1 MKSRN
6 SFDIDK
12 GSDGMVLG
20 RYLRDKHLLSRNAVI
35 RIKKSGT
42 LTVNGTIAHTDRLL
56 AEGDRVEFELNDE
69 NCLTMEPE
77 EQELEIVYE
86 DEYMLVIN
94 KPSGMP
100 THPSGRHQTGTL
112 ANGLAFYLRSL
123 GSQLTVRPV
132 NRLDRNTSG
141 LVVFAKSSH
150 VQHLLNLDVYK
161 DKMIKEYL
169 AVVHGRV
176 TGGSGTIDAPIARE
190 REHSVVRVVRE
201 DGSRAVTH
209 YSVLGCYRDTSLL
222 SLELETG
229 RTHQIRVHMA
239 YMGHPLLGDDLYGG
253 SMERIK
259 RQALHACRIK
269 MLHPITH
276 ENIVFNAELP
286 EDMRELIT
294 ICSST

>member
-12 GSDGMVLG
+12 GAGSMELG
-20 RYLRDKHLLSRNAVI
+20 RYLREKLLLSRNALI

-42 LTVNGTIAHTDRLL
+42 LTVNGILAHTDRLVE
-56 AEGDRVEFELNDE
+56 EGDRVEFDLNDE

-77 EQELEIVYE
+77 ELELDIVYE
-86 DEYMLVIN
+86 DEYMIVIN
-94 KPSGMP
+94 KPAGMP

-112 ANGLAFYLRSL
+112 ANGLAFYLKSL
-123 GSQLTVRPV
+123 GSELTVRPV

-141 LVVFAKSSH
+141 LVVFAKNSH
-150 VQHLLNLDVYK
+150 VQHLLNLEAYK
-161 DKMIKEYL
+161 GKLIKEYL

-176 TGGSGTIDAPIARE
+176 TDGAGTIDAPIARE
-190 REHSVVRVVRE
+190 REHSVVRVVRG
-201 DGSRAVTH
+201 DGARAVTH
-209 YSVLGCYRDTSLL
+209 YSVLGCFSDTSLL
-222 SLELETG
+222 SLTLETG
-229 RTHQIRVHMA
+229 RTHQIRVHMS

-253 SMERIK
+253 SLERIK

-276 ENIVFNAELP
+276 ENISFSVELP
-286 EDMRELIT
+286 QDMRELVKV
-294 ICSST
+294 CSSA

>member
-1 MKSRN
+1 MKTHN

-12 GSDGMVLG
+12 GSGGMELG
-20 RYLRDKHLLSRNAVI
+20 RYLREKHLLSRNAVI

-42 LTVNGTIAHTDRLL
+42 LTVNGSIAHTDRLL
-56 AEGDRVEFELNDE
+56 TEGDRVEFELNDE
-69 NCLTMEPE
+69 NSLTMEPE
-77 EQELEIVYE
+77 ELELDIVYE
-86 DEYMLVIN
+86 DEYMMVIN
-94 KPSGMP
+94 KPAGMP

-112 ANGLAFYLRSL
+112 ANGLAFYLKSL

-141 LVVFAKSSH
+141 LVVFAKNSH
-150 VQHLLNLDVYK
+150 VQHLLNLEAYK
-161 DKMIKEYL
+161 GKLIKEYL

-176 TGGSGTIDAPIARE
+176 IDGTGTIDAPIARE
-190 REHSVVRVVRE
+190 KEHSVVRVVRE
-201 DGSRAVTH
+201 DGARAVTH
-209 YSVLGCYRDTSLL
+209 YSVLGCYHDTSLL
-222 SLELETG
+222 SLILETG

-253 SMERIK
+253 SVERIK

-276 ENIVFNAELP
+276 KDMEFNAELP
-286 EDMRELIT
+286 EDMLELIRV
-294 ICSST
+294 CSSI